1 MERVLDMEL
10 CVYDLYPSL
19 QMYTHAHEVEVEQ
32 MMKGDRERRSLSV
45 TLT

>member
-1 MERVLDMEL
+1 MEL